1 MKHFLIGFLTTLVVG
16 ACAMAMNPEG
26 EVTDI
31 TYTVQTGDTV
41 WAIAEQFADC
51 QAKPFNE
58 FVWMIGDR
66 NNLAGKYIRPG
77 DQLIIPLWTRAK
89 KQGKAEW

>member
-1 MKHFLIGFLTTLVVG
+1 MD
-16 ACAMAMNPEG
+16 PEG
-26 EVTDI
+26 DVTDI

-58 FVWMIGDR
+58 FVFEIQQR
-66 NNLAGKYIRPG
+66 NNLAGKYIVPG
-77 DQLIIPLWTRAK
+77 DQLVIPLWTRAK
-89 KQGKAEW
+89 K

>member
-1 MKHFLIGFLTTLVVG
+1 MKHFLIGLFTTLAVG
-16 ACAMAMNPEG
+16 MCAMAMNPEG
-26 EVTDI
+26 DVTDI

-41 WAIAEQFADC
+41 WAIAEQYADA

-58 FVWMIGDR
+58 FVFEIQQR
-66 NNLAGKYIRPG
+66 NNLAGKYIKPG

-89 KQGKAEW
+89 K

>member
-16 ACAMAMNPEG
+16 VCAMAFEPEG
-26 EVTDI
+26 DITNI

-66 NNLAGKYIRPG
+66 NNLAGKYIKPG

>member
-1 MKHFLIGFLTTLVVG
+1 MKHFLIGLFTTLAVG
-16 ACAMAMNPEG
+16 MCAMAMTPEG
-26 EVTDI
+26 DVTDI

-41 WAIAEQFADC
+41 WQIAEKYADC
-51 QAKPFNE
+51 QCKPFDE

-77 DQLIIPLWTRAK
+77 DVLVIPLYTRAK
-89 KQGKAEW
+89 Q

>member
-1 MKHFLIGFLTTLVVG
+1 MKKFLAMVMAV
-16 ACAMAMNPEG
+16 ACVCYMSMDPEG
-26 EVTDI
+26 DVTDI

-58 FVWMIGDR
+58 FVWMIGER
-66 NNLAGKYIRPG
+66 NNLAGKFIRPG
-77 DQLIIPLWTRAK
+77 DRLVIPLWTRAK
-89 KQGKAEW
+89 K

>member
-1 MKHFLIGFLTTLVVG
+1 MKHFLIGLFTTLAVG
-16 ACAMAMNPEG
+16 MCAMAMNPEG
-26 EVTDI
+26 DVTDI

-41 WAIAEQFADC
+41 WAIAEQYADA
-51 QAKPFNE
+51 QVKPFNE
-58 FVWMIGDR
+58 FVFEIQQR

-89 KQGKAEW
+89 K

>member
-1 MKHFLIGFLTTLVVG
+1 MKRLLVVIIATLAVG
-16 ACAMAMNPEG
+16 MCAMAMNPEG
-26 EVTDI
+26 DVTDI

-41 WAIAEQFADC
+41 WAIAEQYADC
-51 QAKPFNE
+51 QAKPFHE

-89 KQGKAEW
+89 R